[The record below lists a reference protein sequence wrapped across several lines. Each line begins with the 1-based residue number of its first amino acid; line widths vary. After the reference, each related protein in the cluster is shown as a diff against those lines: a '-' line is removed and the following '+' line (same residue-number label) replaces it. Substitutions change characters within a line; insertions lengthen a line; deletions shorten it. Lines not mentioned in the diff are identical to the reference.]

1 MFLGYKTIKK
11 SAPVIARTLS
21 STSRILSPIARYLS
35 NTYVIGPIIS
45 AIIRVSFF
53 MWFCLLLSCDVLIR
67 SVLRQFVGYHP
78 TGKNYCKL
86 SPNDLVPSLTHDA
99 NELFWKFCWGSPL
112 AVINAMNKHLD
123 LFDDTIPRTSNLE
136 SGEKFRQRKR
146 ATDTKDKH
154 LSDLL
159 RRPRYSLPLA
169 YTLGVA
175 SRLAYEDVDVIKY
188 ELKRAGFDVENTF
201 RPVAYKPLELKRIIV
216 QNICAFIAEKDDD
229 ILLVFRGT
237 NPLNMANYMTNINM
251 SKAEVNSPYI
261 GYMGK
266 VHKGFWEAMG
276 DPLMKRK
283 PSNAQ
288 NENIPSGST
297 VNIELSGTS
306 VSRTIW
312 TAVKAILQIIKFL
325 TFNISHHVRDPVDS
339 RWLGGDV
346 DLRSQNLF
354 VQAESWIM
362 SLIERDLVDDLAVVP
377 EAGETDSSSTDEQAK
392 KSKRRSGDTATNMNR
407 RSSKARK
414 STKRLFITGHSLG
427 GALSTIFLAKM
438 LQSNSEL
445 LQIFA
450 GLYTFGHPKIA
461 DNEFAKTFSPR
472 MSSKI
477 FHHAYNNDIV
487 TRIPSHDNYSS
498 PPGTLVFID
507 SGYNIALYPPNPLTN
522 EPVPIRP
529 ISFLHLSGLLNR
541 HIIARLVSD
550 SLVRIILRI
559 VFPFFVNDHFPSDYC
574 EALRKGKINWV
585 VIGEG
590 GISAGDETDEGIRM
604 TPTKQ
609 SSGQKGSRRL
619 NVMVGSASKRGSWP
633 AAAT

>member
-1 MFLGYKTIKK
+1 
-11 SAPVIARTLS
+11 
-21 STSRILSPIARYLS
+21 
-35 NTYVIGPIIS
+35 
-45 AIIRVSFF
+45 
-53 MWFCLLLSCDVLIR
+53 MWFCLLLSCDVFIR

-78 TGKNYCKL
+78 TGKTY
-86 SPNDLVPSLTHDA
+86 SI
-99 NELFWKFCWGSPL
+99 
-112 AVINAMNKHLD
+112 INAMNKDLD

-136 SGEKFRQRKR
+136 SGKKFRQRKR
-146 ATDTKDKH
+146 ATDTNDNG

-175 SRLAYEDVDVIKY
+175 SRLVYEDVDVIKY
-188 ELKRAGFDVENTF
+188 ELERAGFDVENTF
-201 RPVAYKPLELKRIIV
+201 RPIAYK
-216 QNICAFIAEKDDD
+216 NICAFIAEKDDD

-237 NPLNMANYMTNINM
+237 NPLNMANYMTNINI
-251 SKAEVNSPYI
+251 SKAEVNSPYK

-276 DPLMKRK
+276 DPVMKRK
-283 PSNAQ
+283 SSNGA
-288 NENIPSGST
+288 NGSTEHGVGST

-312 TAVKAILQIIKFL
+312 TAVKAILEILKFL
-325 TFNISHHVRDPVDS
+325 THSLSHHVRDPVDS
-339 RWLGGDV
+339 RWLGEHI

-362 SLIERDLVDDLAVVP
+362 GLVNRDIDSDDDAAIVP
-377 EAGETDSSSTDEQAK
+377 DARDTDSSSTDEQAAQDK
-392 KSKRRSGDTATNMNR
+392 KTKRRSVDNSQR
-407 RSSKARK
+407 RSNVRHGSR
-414 STKRLFITGHSLG
+414 KRLFITGHSLG

-445 LQIFA
+445 LQIFS

-461 DNEFAKTFSPR
+461 DTEFAKTFSPR

-507 SGYNIALYPPNPLTN
+507 SAYNITLYPPNPMTN
-522 EPVPIRP
+522 ESVPIRP

-550 SLVRIILRI
+550 SLVRIILRV

-585 VIGEG
+585 IIGEG
-590 GISAGDETDEGIRM
+590 GISAGDETDVGNIM
-604 TPTKQ
+604 TPLKRHQ
-609 SSGQKGSRRL
+609 QQPSSRRL
-619 NVMVGSASKRGSWP
+619 NVMVGSSKRE
-633 AAAT
+633 